1 MIQIIF
7 SWIIGSILGSFI
19 TCWCDRSMRGQSILS
34 ARSHCDTCGQ
44 VIRKW
49 DLIPIVSYIRLKGK
63 CRVCGA
69 SIGKVCLINEILAA
83 LLFAYFAYRW
93 GWHLW
98 SVRLAG
104 LLLILLAISTID
116 LNEKIIP
123 DTLIATGI
131 LWWILTTWLLHLSFL
146 KGLMGGMALGAL
158 VWLTAL
164 IMNYVLNRESLGGG
178 DIKLFFMTGLYLT
191 LKFAFFHLLLSACIG
206 LLIYGL
212 RQRKDDHHED
222 EMAFGPAIS
231 ISTIICICIEPLI
244 VRLFSLFA

>member
-19 TCWCDRSMRGQSILS
+19 TCWCDRSIRGQSILFG
-34 ARSHCDTCGQ
+34 RSHCDTCGQ
-44 VIRKW
+44 VIGKR
-49 DLIPIVSYIRLKGK
+49 DLIPVVSFIRLKGR
-63 CRVCGA
+63 CRACGDP
-69 SIGKVCLINEILAA
+69 IGKACLINEIFTA
-83 LLFAYFAYRW
+83 LFFAYFAYRW

-116 LNEKIIP
+116 LSEKIIP
-123 DTLIATGI
+123 DALIAAGI
-131 LWWILTTWLLHLSFL
+131 LWWILTTWLLRLSFL

-164 IMNYVLNRESLGGG
+164 IVDHVLNRESLGGG

-191 LKFAFFHLLLSACIG
+191 INFAFFHLLLSACIG
-206 LLIYGL
+206 LFIYGL
-212 RQRKDDHHED
+212 WHRKNDHHED

-231 ISTIICICIEPLI
+231 MSTMICICIEPFI
-244 VRLFSLFA
+244 VRLFSLFI